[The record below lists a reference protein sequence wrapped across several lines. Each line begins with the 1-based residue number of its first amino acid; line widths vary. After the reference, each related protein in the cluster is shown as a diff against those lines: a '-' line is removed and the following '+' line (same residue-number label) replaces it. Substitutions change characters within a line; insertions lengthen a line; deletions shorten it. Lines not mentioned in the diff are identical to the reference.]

1 LKLLFAWRYFKSK
14 KSTNA
19 INVIAW
25 ISVLAITV
33 GTAALIVVLS
43 VFNGFEDLVK
53 GLYGDFY
60 SDIRIAPAKGKF
72 VRITPETLHRIRST
86 PGVAQLSRVVEEKAM
101 LTNGEYNQTIVFLKG
116 VDKDYEKVNRLHNH
130 IARGVYETGS
140 TDTPAVVMGVG
151 IENAVRADPESQLSS
166 GIVIYLP
173 NRQRSL
179 RTIDENNMVSAN
191 VQVSGSF
198 MVQQEFDNKYAF
210 TNLGFMQYML
220 YLKPDEYSS
229 LELSVTG
236 GHKVNQVKQ
245 ALQQQLGAAFVVR
258 TRMEQNQSLFTVMQV
273 EKWVIYGILSLILLV
288 AAFNMIGALTM
299 LVLEKQKDI
308 AVLKAMGAND
318 QTIQGIFLN
327 AGFVLAGVG
336 GVAGMLLAFV
346 TCFLQLKYKLIK
358 LEGGTFIIDY
368 YPVKI
373 MPADFLLVAVTILF
387 ITVLA
392 AYIPA
397 RRAATQLYSLKS

>member
-1 LKLLFAWRYFKSK
+1 MKLLFAWRYFKSK

-72 VRITPETLHRIRST
+72 VRITPETLQRIRST

-130 IARGVYETGS
+130 IARGVYETGT

-229 LELSVTG
+229 LELSVTD

>member
-1 LKLLFAWRYFKSK
+1 MKLLFAWRYFKSK

-25 ISVLAITV
+25 ISVLAIAV

-43 VFNGFEDLVK
+43 VFNGFEGLVK
-53 GLYGDFY
+53 NLYGDFY

-72 VRITPETLHRIRST
+72 FRVTPQTLQQIQAT
-86 PGVAQLSRVVEEKAM
+86 AGVAQLSRVVEEKAM
-101 LTNGEYNQTIVFLKG
+101 LMNGEDNQTIVFLKG
-116 VDKDYEKVNRLHNH
+116 VDEHYEQVNRLHNH
-130 IARGVYETGS
+130 ISRGKYETGT
-140 TDTPAVVMGVG
+140 TDTPSVVMGVG
-151 IENAVRADPESQLSS
+151 VENAARVDPESPLSS
-166 GIVIYLP
+166 SLTIYLP
-173 NRQRSL
+173 NRQGTSL
-179 RTIDENNMVSAN
+179 SIEENMLSAN
-191 VQVSGSF
+191 VHVAGSF

-229 LELSVTG
+229 IELSVTDG
-236 GHKVNQVKQ
+236 RKIKEIKQV
-245 ALQQQLGAAFVVR
+245 LQRELGDAFVVK
-258 TRMEQNQSLFTVMQV
+258 TRLEQNQSLFTVMQV

-288 AAFNMIGALTM
+288 ASFNMVGALTM

-327 AGFVLAGVG
+327 EGFVLAGVG
-336 GVAGMLLAFV
+336 GALGMLLAFII
-346 TCFLQLKYKLIK
+346 CFLQWKFKLVK

-368 YPVKI
+368 YPVKM
-373 MPADFLLVAVTILF
+373 MPADFVLVSITIVF
-387 ITVLA
+387 IAVLA
-392 AYIPA
+392 AIIPA
-397 RRAATQLYSLKS
+397 KRAVTQLYSLKS